1 MGRKDYEKQDSNTG
15 SVSNGNV
22 WRVNSRFGGN
32 YIMKVLH
39 SNVTLSV
46 RLRHIQ
52 GSVIMSNSNI
62 DKANALAKKSG
73 KPVAITEGDGKFY
86 TFKVISKGDVKSFVE
101 LEEVK

>member
-1 MGRKDYEKQDSNTG
+1 MNKIHHTH
-15 SVSNGNV
+15 
-22 WRVNSRFGGN
+22 
-32 YIMKVLH
+32 VL
-39 SNVTLSV
+39 LSV

-52 GSVIMSNSNI
+52 GSVIMTNSNI

-73 KPVAITEGDGKFY
+73 KPVAITEGDSKFY